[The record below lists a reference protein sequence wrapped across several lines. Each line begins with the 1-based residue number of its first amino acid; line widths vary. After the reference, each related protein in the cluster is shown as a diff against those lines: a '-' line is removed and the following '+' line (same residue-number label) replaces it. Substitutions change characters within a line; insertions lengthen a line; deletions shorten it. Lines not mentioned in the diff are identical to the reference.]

1 MDKRIMS
8 SIRDENNK
16 ELYFVDFVKKNKV
29 SLISAEELYHQKKL
43 EQRKIALRR
52 TIKNKFRRAFIKAV
66 KKNKAVYLS
75 ERKKMKEAT

>member
-29 SLISAEELYHQKKL
+29 TIISPEELYHQRKL

-52 TIKNKFRRAFIKAV
+52 SIKSKFRRAFIKV
-66 KKNKAVYLS
+66 TKKNKAVYLAD
-75 ERKKMKEAT
+75 RK